1 MNNLFEYA
9 KSMQKRAHAPY
20 SNFQVGAALQTED
33 YKIIGGC
40 NIENSSYGLTMC
52 AERVAIGNAIAQ
64 GHTKFHALAVVS
76 PTGGFPCGACRQV
89 ISDMCGNILIYI
101 CTPHKTIQTI
111 TLNEL
116 LPHSFS
122 EKDLHTNESHIITS
136 RMIESQL

>member
-1 MNNLFEYA
+1 MNTLFEYA

-20 SNFQVGAALQTED
+20 SHFHVGAALQTED
-33 YKIIGGC
+33 HKIIGGC

-89 ISDMCGNILIYI
+89 ISDICGNILIYI
-101 CTPHKTIQTI
+101 CTPDKPMQTV

-122 EKDLHTNESHIITS
+122 KKDLHTTEA